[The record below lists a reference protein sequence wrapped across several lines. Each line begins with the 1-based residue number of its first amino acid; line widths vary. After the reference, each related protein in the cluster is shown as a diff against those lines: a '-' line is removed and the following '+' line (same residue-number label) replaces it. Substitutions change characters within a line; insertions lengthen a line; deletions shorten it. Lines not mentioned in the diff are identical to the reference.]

1 MIVDTPPTA
10 PALCAA
16 LGYTFRDPLLLQA
29 ALIHTSYM
37 NERPGRGLESNERL
51 EFLGDAVLGIVVA
64 HRLYELRPESAE
76 GELTVL
82 RAWLVRQST
91 LARWA
96 RQVALGPHLL
106 LGRGEARGGGRE
118 RPALLSRGFEA
129 LIGAI
134 YLDGGLDAA
143 RAVLLPFID
152 QDVQAGSSPQRV
164 VDAKSRLQHVTQAR
178 FESTPVYN
186 LVDHTRAGARAGL
199 RHRGQGRAR
208 HPGARQ
214 RALETRRPA
223 SRRAR
228 RAAACST
235 SPRATRSRS
244 TTSRSKRRR
253 ADARAGSTPQPG
265 SDSADSR
272 GAERAARGAGAL
284 S

>member
-1 MIVDTPPTA
+1 MHDSSPEA
-10 PALCAA
+10 PALSPT
-16 LGYTFRDPLLLQA
+16 LGYSFRDPALLQA

-64 HRLYELRPESAE
+64 PRLYELRPELAE

-96 RQVALGPHLL
+96 RQVSVGSHLL
-106 LGRGEARGGGRE
+106 LGRGEARGGGRD

-129 LIGAI
+129 LIGSV

-152 QDVQAGSSPQRV
+152 RDIQAGFTPQRV

-186 LVDHTRAGARAGL
+186 VVDHTGPGHAPLFVVEVKAGPEILARGT
-199 RHRGQGRAR
+199 G
-208 HPGARQ
+208 
-214 RALETRRPA
+214 
-223 SRRAR
+223 
-228 RAAACST
+228 
-235 SPRATRSRS
+235 
-244 TTSRSKRRR
+244 RSKR
-253 ADARAGSTPQPG
+253 AAQQAAAHAALQQLNVTEGYEEPQDG
-265 SDSADSR
+265 DETEEGDTDE
-272 GAERAARGAGAL
+272 ERTQD
-284 S
+284 